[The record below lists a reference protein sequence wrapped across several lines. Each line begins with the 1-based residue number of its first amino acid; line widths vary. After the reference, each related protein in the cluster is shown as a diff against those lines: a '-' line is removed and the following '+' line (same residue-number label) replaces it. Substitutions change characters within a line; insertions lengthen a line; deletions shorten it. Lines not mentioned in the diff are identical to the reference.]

1 MDPRIPC
8 SQLYPESTPVYVKIQ
23 SSTDKFMMKISQIPT
38 AQFAVMSSLAVS
50 VVAIP
55 LVAVILL
62 LAS

>member
-1 MDPRIPC
+1 M
-8 SQLYPESTPVYVKIQ
+8 KIQ